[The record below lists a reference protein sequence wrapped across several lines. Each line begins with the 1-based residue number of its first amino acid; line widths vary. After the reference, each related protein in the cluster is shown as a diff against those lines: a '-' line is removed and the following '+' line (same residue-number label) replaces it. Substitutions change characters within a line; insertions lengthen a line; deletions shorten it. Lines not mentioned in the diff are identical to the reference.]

1 VSCSRPFQRRT
12 PGATNASNQ
21 ISQFEKYR
29 RINRQAF
36 DPLTTQRIDHAIT
49 EMEQRKAA
57 LMVTKFEKK
66 DAMPETSPSFWP
78 GLNDPHKFLAKI
90 GVGRSTSDYAK
101 DSEVFVQGADADSIF
116 YLQEGRAQV
125 TVTSEQGKETTVG
138 ILEAGQFFGDGCLSD
153 QTHRITTTKALT
165 DCRITA
171 IEKAAMLK
179 ALEDQPWFSQFLID
193 HLSRRNRR
201 VEGDLM
207 DQLFSSCEQRLTRL
221 LFDKLAIRQSL
232 LESVLRDKLA
242 MSDGDP
248 ESQ

>member
-1 VSCSRPFQRRT
+1 MSDECIELDKADTGIAGRSP
-12 PGATNASNQ
+12 ANAVRES
-21 ISQFEKYR
+21 
-29 RINRQAF
+29 
-36 DPLTTQRIDHAIT
+36 L
-49 EMEQRKAA
+49 
-57 LMVTKFEKK
+57 
-66 DAMPETSPSFWP
+66 PSFWP

-116 YLQEGRAQV
+116 YLQEGRAKV

-153 QTHRITTTKALT
+153 QPHRITSTNALT

-171 IEKAAMLK
+171 IEKGSMIK
-179 ALEDQPWFSQFLID
+179 ALEDQPWFSRFFMD
-193 HLSRRNRR
+193 HLSNRNRR

-207 DQLFSSCEQRLTRL
+207 DQHFSSCEQQVARL
-221 LFDKLAIRQSL
+221 LFDRLEVRQSL

-242 MSDGDP
+242 MNDADP
-248 ESQ
+248 DDQ

>member
-1 VSCSRPFQRRT
+1 V
-12 PGATNASNQ
+12 
-21 ISQFEKYR
+21 K
-29 RINRQAF
+29 
-36 DPLTTQRIDHAIT
+36 
-49 EMEQRKAA
+49 
-57 LMVTKFEKK
+57 
-66 DAMPETSPSFWP
+66 
-78 GLNDPHKFLAKI
+78 
-90 GVGRSTSDYAK
+90 
-101 DSEVFVQGADADSIF
+101 
-116 YLQEGRAQV
+116 V
-125 TVTSEQGKETTVG
+125 TVTSEQGEEATVA
-138 ILEAGQFFGDGCLSD
+138 ILEAGQFFGVGCLSG
-153 QTHRITTTKALT
+153 QAHRIVTTKALT